1 MRTREIAVGLCAGLA
16 FVGAAHAAAVVSVA
30 PQGEVA
36 QVRQV
41 TVKFSQAV
49 VAFGDPRL
57 ADPFALA
64 CQGAVPAG
72 TGRWAS
78 DRVWVYDFREPL
90 PPGTRC
96 TAKLRGEWKP
106 APAAGAAGGRG
117 RGATARAVRI
127 PRAA

>member
-1 MRTREIAVGLCAGLA
+1 MRTRVFAWGLGLGLA

-41 TVKFSQAV
+41 TVKFSDAV

-57 ADPFALA
+57 ADPFALS
-64 CQGAVPAG
+64 CQGAVPPG

-78 DRVWVYDFREPL
+78 DRIWLYDFRESL

-96 TAKLRGEWKP
+96 IAK
-106 APAAGAAGGRG
+106 
-117 RGATARAVRI
+117 
-127 PRAA
+127 